1 MQQGRVIQS
10 VVAGRRRELF
20 ALRDFGI
27 GVRFDEIQRAVGSE
41 TNVDAR
47 VAVEP
52 QCPLDALRQPL
63 NAGTRVRRQVLR
75 RPIFDSHALLIIGI
89 VLDLLGGD
97 RLAAHER
104 GLYKNKLQVGVD
116 EDILSA
122 TAS

>member
-1 MQQGRVIQS
+1 MQEIRIFEPVMLS
-10 VVAGRRRELF
+10 RRGEFL

-52 QCPLDALRQPL
+52 QCPLDALRQSL
-63 NAGTRVRRQVLR
+63 NPAAHLR
-75 RPIFDSHALLIIGI
+75 RKALGRAVFNSDALLIVGI